1 VVGSSIRSLV
11 SSHGRKIACSAAPVT
26 TAAAVRAAIV
36 AENRARH
43 SLDPSCWYAFRISV
57 LPLLRR
63 VSMGCRPRKV
73 WRLDLVRERIADGI
87 TLRRFTDR
95 ALDLRVADL
104 ASVALPAELG
114 HGSEWQSAAFPSR
127 SWVASASTSYIAAT

>member
-1 VVGSSIRSLV
+1 MLLGYLFCLYCVAFRWG
-11 SSHGRKIACSAAPVT
+11 
-26 TAAAVRAAIV
+26 AVRAK
-36 AENRARH
+36 
-43 SLDPSCWYAFRISV
+43 Y
-57 LPLLRR
+57 
-63 VSMGCRPRKV
+63 G
-73 WRLDLVRERIADGI
+73 RLDLVRERIADGI
-87 TLRRFTDR
+87 TLRRLTDR